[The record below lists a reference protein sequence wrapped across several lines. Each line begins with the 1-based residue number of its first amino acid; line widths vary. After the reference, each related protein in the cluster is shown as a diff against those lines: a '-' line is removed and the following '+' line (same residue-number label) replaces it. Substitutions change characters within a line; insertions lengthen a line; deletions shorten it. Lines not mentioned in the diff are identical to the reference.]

1 MAGRLCLTNR
11 YTLYAHRSRNPLF
24 YRCSIHETQ
33 ADTSIRLFAGNWK
46 AVYLPSRKFGQPSR
60 AGSDKWELFDL
71 DKDPGEI
78 YDLSEQRPD
87 IQKELMKLWDQ
98 YVLDTGVI
106 PLNPALGE
114 YIAATE
120 EQMPDDGWME
130 YEFWK
135 KGARD
140 DPQKF
145 FKNPKRFD
153 RQGKRVEYV
162 NGTAT
167 RV

>member
-1 MAGRLCLTNR
+1 MLIDRELVF
-11 YTLYAHRSRNPLF
+11 SS
-24 YRCSIHETQ
+24 RCSIREMRTNLYTH
-33 ADTSIRLFAGNWK
+33 RFAGNWK
-46 AVYLPSRKFGQPSR
+46 AVYLPSRKFGKPSR

-71 DKDPGEI
+71 SEDPGEI
-78 YDLSEQRPD
+78 YDLSEQYPD
-87 IQKELMKLWDQ
+87 ILKGLLKLWDQ

-114 YIAATE
+114 YIAATD

-135 KGARD
+135 RGARD

-145 FKNPKRFD
+145 FRTPKRFD
-153 RQGKRVEYV
+153 REGNRIEYM

-167 RV
+167 KI